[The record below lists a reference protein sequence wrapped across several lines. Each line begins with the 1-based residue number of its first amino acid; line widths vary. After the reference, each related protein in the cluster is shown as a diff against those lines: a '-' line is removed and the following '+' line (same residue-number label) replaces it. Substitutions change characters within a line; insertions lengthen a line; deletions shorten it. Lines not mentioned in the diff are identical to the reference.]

1 MNGVWD
7 KKNQAWRLPDSPG
20 KGDDLV
26 VTPDNP
32 EESKKEKA
40 IAESFDIDFVN
51 LNSGHELERS
61 LPLQA
66 ASSENLQKIEGKPG
80 ELSKEQASGTSEI
93 QSLEVGAP
101 GDFRSQMHD
110 HGLLLNDQQTV
121 LKNENVSEPNSLMMV
136 DEPLP
141 ESLGGGSAAV
151 QDMFVAE
158 VLKGAQGYNMSPA
171 EGPNDSQPTS
181 FIDFAPQ
188 DAFASGASNT
198 SHEKTVILPESA
210 SNAHVEMRAEESS
223 SMFSGQ
229 SDLDLTLTT
238 AVQPLTMQNDVIQP
252 ESPAVSDFVL
262 NRATTVAAESE
273 VAKSVIQGS
282 TTVEKP
288 EVNKQPVASEKAKT
302 GGGEKSKPASGGKS
316 SEGVAK
322 EKAGSTD
329 KKASA
334 QQKGAS
340 GAGKVGQSP
349 KQHDHS
355 AAQTQMPAVAP
366 LQKGLP
372 KDLRIVLGFFVFSL
386 LLAAILITLKQ
397 FRNSSEKNKMSI
409 EIASQ
414 APVATP
420 NPSDKAS
427 ASSSSNSVKNN
438 VAAVEKKAQHSVAA
452 KSGAEKPSVAD
463 NFDDELS
470 DETEAIDEED
480 VESDEEESVVT
491 LLTRP
496 TSRYSPSNKG
506 IVPLLETTVALDR
519 VQPRKVLNLLKRLPE
534 SYGVS
539 DSLERTAIREV
550 TGRYYL
556 QVGAYSKALILF
568 RQACPDPAKSS
579 EIEICL
585 HAARGLLVTGNYE
598 ELKEMLQGLNVRMIG
613 QKNQWREWLKL
624 LEAASSIAKPNVE
637 NLVRFTDEM
646 IDKGPYLTSEWNLQL
661 SGYFARMLMSVP
673 NTDRYEFLKTIS
685 GSRKKALEVRLAPE
699 QYGQDIGSY
708 MMPSVLNI
716 LLRHHELPSLL
727 VQSEEPETDSEF
739 SLTAWMFNVIA
750 QSKMNEPRQ
759 TRARLA
765 PLFAERSFAPLAR
778 IIEGHLA
785 AQAGDFLGA
794 NSMIAEQIGI
804 GPDKKEFT
812 SELALKNAQT
822 KQFLVATQRLKE
834 LPFLYVEW
842 LFLGV
847 KVASGLSDKDTM
859 KSMVF
864 ALDDVRRRFP
874 ELSNEFQY
882 WSMLTRGQRLLGNM
896 AAVEAALKESE
907 RLGFT
912 AHEKGFVAADKI
924 WVLMKKGKKTDAK
937 SLMRQSLREFP
948 HHSRLLELGAE
959 FAAQWG
965 EDPSSYLKL
974 EAEIPKRF
982 ENRGR
987 DRALLSFFTIRKLLT
1002 HF

>member
-20 KGDDLV
+20 KGDDTLAA
-26 VTPDNP
+26 PDKP
-32 EESKKEKA
+32 KEPQKENA
-40 IAESFDIDFVN
+40 SAVSFDIDFMN
-51 LNSGHELERS
+51 LNSGHEVEPI
-61 LPLQA
+61 LPLA
-66 ASSENLQKIEGKPG
+66 ASS
-80 ELSKEQASGTSEI
+80 SEI
-93 QSLEVGAP
+93 QVLEVGAP
-101 GDFRSQMHD
+101 GDFRSQLHD
-110 HGLLLNDQQTV
+110 HGLLRNDQQMV
-121 LKNENVSEPNSLMMV
+121 LKNKNDSEPNSLVMV

-158 VLKGAQGYNMSPA
+158 VLKGVEGYNRSPA
-171 EGPNDSQPTS
+171 EGLIDSQPS
-181 FIDFAPQ
+181 SLIDFSPQ
-188 DAFASGASNT
+188 DTLASGASNT
-198 SHEKTVILPESA
+198 SNEKMVILPETA
-210 SNAHVEMRAEESS
+210 SNVDLEMRTEEVS
-223 SMFSGQ
+223 FSFSRQ
-229 SDLDLTLTT
+229 SDLDLTLAT
-238 AVQPLTMQNDVIQP
+238 AIQPLALQNNLIQP
-252 ESPAVSDFVL
+252 ESPAVPDFIA
-262 NRATTVAAESE
+262 NKATDVAREPK
-273 VAKSVIQGS
+273 VARSVVQGS
-282 TTVEKP
+282 TTVAKP
-288 EVNKQPVASEKAKT
+288 EINKQPVAAEKAKT
-302 GGGEKSKPASGGKS
+302 GGGEKNKPAPGGKN
-316 SEGVAK
+316 SEGGVK
-322 EKAGSTD
+322 EKSGSTN
-329 KKASA
+329 KKTSA

-340 GAGKVGQSP
+340 GSGKVGQSA
-349 KQHDHS
+349 KQQDQS

-366 LQKGLP
+366 LRQGIP
-372 KDLRIVLGFFVFSL
+372 KDLRIVLGVFVFCVL
-386 LLAAILITLKQ
+386 MAATLISLKQ
-397 FRNSSEKNKMSI
+397 FKNSSEKNKMTA
-409 EIASQ
+409 EITNQ
-414 APVATP
+414 APAATP
-420 NPSDKAS
+420 IPSDKAS
-427 ASSSSNSVKNN
+427 ASSSSNSIKTNG
-438 VAAVEKKAQHSVAA
+438 AAVEKKAQHSVAA
-452 KSGAEKPSVAD
+452 KSGAAKPSVAV
-463 NFDDELS
+463 NVDDELGE
-470 DETEAIDEED
+470 ETEIIDDEEAETD
-480 VESDEEESVVT
+480 WEDSVVT

-496 TSRYSPSNKG
+496 TSRYSHSNKG
-506 IVPLLETTVALDR
+506 IVPLIETSVALDR

-534 SYGVS
+534 NYGVS
-539 DSLERTAIREV
+539 ESLERTAIREV
-550 TGRYYL
+550 TARYYL

-579 EIEICL
+579 EVEICL

-598 ELKEMLQGLNVRMIG
+598 EAKEMLQGLNVRMIG

-624 LEAASSIAKPNVE
+624 LEVASSIAMPNLD
-637 NLVRFTDEM
+637 NLVRFIDEM

-661 SGYFARMLMSVP
+661 SGYFARMLMSTP

-685 GSRKKALEVRLAPE
+685 GSRKKAIEVRLAPE

-708 MMPSVLNI
+708 MLPSILNI
-716 LLRHHELPSLL
+716 LLRHQELPSVL
-727 VQSEEPETDSEF
+727 VQSDEPETDSEF

-750 QSKMNEPRQ
+750 QSKMSEPRQ

-765 PLFAERSFAPLAR
+765 PLFAERSFVPLAR

-785 AQAGDFLGA
+785 ALAGDFLGA
-794 NSMIAEQIGI
+794 NSMIVEQIGI

-859 KSMVF
+859 KSIVF

-882 WSMLTRGQRLLGNM
+882 WNMLIRGQRLLGNIG
-896 AAVEAALKESE
+896 AVEAVLKESE

-924 WVLMKKGKKTDAK
+924 WVLMKKGKKIDAK
-937 SLMRQSLREFP
+937 SLMRQSLKEFP

-959 FAAQWG
+959 FAAQWA
-965 EDPSSYLKL
+965 EDPSSYLKM

-987 DRALLSFFTIRKLLT
+987 DRALLSFFTIRKLLN